1 MKKKRRR
8 SKNLIGRRELVNFPD
23 LGLEAITAKIDTGA
37 YTSALHCHDIYVK
50 EGVLHFKLLSALH
63 EGCNEME
70 HSTNSFTRK
79 DIRNSFGETESRYLI
94 KTRIQIGKRTIKS
107 LISLT
112 DRGTMRYP
120 VLIGRRLLKNRFV
133 VDVSCLNLASQ
144 HIPAEIQNTN
154 IQ

>member
-8 SKNLIGRRELVNFPD
+8 NKNLIGRRELVSFPD

-50 EGVLHFKLLSALH
+50 EGVLHFKPLAPQH
-63 EGCNEME
+63 EGCNEQE
-70 HSTNSFTRK
+70 HTANVFIRK

-94 KTRIQIGKRTIKS
+94 QTRIQIGKRVIKS

-112 DRGTMRYP
+112 NRGTMRYP
-120 VLIGRRLLKNRFV
+120 VLIGRRLLNNRFV
-133 VDVSCLNLASQ
+133 VDVAYLNLAPQ
-144 HIPAEIQNTN
+144 HILADIQNN
-154 IQ
+154 IP